1 MFDIGWTEILILAVV
16 SLFVIGPKDIP
27 KFLGYIGR
35 LIGKI
40 RGITSDFRETVD
52 DAIKNSE
59 LEEVRKE
66 ISFTDPELSKN
77 FNEILNPVHTKKET
91 NATPENIKDSSN
103 EEELENNIN
112 DNTVNEANHSKDNR
126 EYAGPTEKLPTGLKH
141 IREEP
146 TKESHNKSKT
156 NKA

>member
-27 KFLGYIGR
+27 KFLGYIGK
-35 LIGKI
+35 LIGKV
-40 RGITSDFRETVD
+40 RGITSEFRETVD

-77 FNEILNPVHTKKET
+77 FNQVLNPSTVSKQKKENT
-91 NATPENIKDSSN
+91 DEKKIAVEENKIKKD
-103 EEELENNIN
+103 N
-112 DNTVNEANHSKDNR
+112 DNKKLNQNYEF
-126 EYAGPTEKLPTGLKH
+126 AGPTEQLPSGLKH
-141 IREEP
+141 IRGSSANED
-146 TKESHNKSKT
+146 KAKSKT
-156 NKA
+156 DES